1 MSEFVP
7 GLVAIIGRPN
17 VGKSTLFNRLARERV
32 SIVEDTPGVTRD
44 RIFRHL
50 EWRDKPYILCDTGGL
65 EPSSGDPI
73 LQAMRRQTQLAIE
86 EADVVLFM
94 VDGREGLNPA
104 DHEVANLLRRADRPV
119 VLAVNKTEA
128 RTAKEQA
135 WEFTQLGFESTHF
148 ISSAHGQGIDD
159 IMTALLEHLPDPPPE
174 EQEASVEAEDEE
186 AAWLSEFPSD
196 FEAMED
202 EEQAEVYEA
211 IDSAR
216 AKRFSKS
223 YPLPDVIKLAVIGK
237 PNAGKSTLVNHL
249 LGEDRFLVSDMAGTT
264 RDAVDATFEREGQR
278 YAVIDTAGIRRKRSI
293 SSQLERYS
301 VVSALR
307 ALDRSDIALHLIDI
321 TQGVSE
327 QDAKIAAFAHEK
339 GKAVILVLN
348 KWDAQPKGQRDRKAF
363 LEELHDKLK
372 FMRYAPVFFTSALTG
387 QGLDKLL
394 TEVSALLERYYQR
407 IPTSKLNDC
416 LQEANRRHQ
425 APSFRG
431 NPIRLLFG
439 SQVRVAPPSIVIHTS
454 HPEGVDISYRRYVIN
469 RLRERFDFAG
479 VPITVWYRKRDSHGG
494 RNQGSKRRRGRR

>member
-1 MSEFVP
+1 MSEFIP

-32 SIVEDTPGVTRD
+32 SIVEDSPGVTRD

-50 EWRDKPYILCDTGGL
+50 VWEDKPYILCDTGGL
-65 EPSSGDPI
+65 EPTSGDPI

-128 RTAKEQA
+128 RSAKEQA
-135 WEFTQLGFESTHF
+135 WEFTQLGFEATHF
-148 ISSAHGQGIDD
+148 ISSAHGQGVDD
-159 IMTALLEHLPDPPPE
+159 IMNALLEHLPEPPPVAVAE
-174 EQEASVEAEDEE
+174 PVDEADNEAK
-186 AAWLSEFPSD
+186 WLSEFPED
-196 FEAMED
+196 FEALEE
-202 EEQAEVYEA
+202 EEQEEVFDA

-223 YPLPDVIKLAVIGK
+223 YPLPEVIKLAVIGK
-237 PNAGKSTLVNHL
+237 PNAGKSTLVNHF

-264 RDAVDATFEREGQR
+264 RDAVDATFERG
-278 YAVIDTAGIRRKRSI
+278 GRKRSI

-307 ALDRSDIALHLIDI
+307 ALDRSDIALHLIDV

-363 LEELHDKLK
+363 LEDLHEKLK

-387 QGLDKLL
+387 QGVDKLL
-394 TEVSALLERYYQR
+394 AEVDELLERYYQR

-416 LQEANRRHQ
+416 LQDANRRHQ

-454 HPEGVDISYRRYVIN
+454 HPEGVDISYRRYVVN

-479 VPITVWYRKRDSHGG
+479 VPITIWYRKRDSHGG
-494 RNQGSKRRRGRR
+494 RQQRRKTRRGRR